1 MTDASPWRAFYDG
14 ELQSFWALLV
24 APALWVAWRA
34 LRGRPTAPGVYPP
47 ARGFVDAFAL
57 VFAVQTLLD
66 PIATGPLARALGG
79 GAPTALGLL
88 FVLLG
93 DFRVFLLVAYL
104 AGGRCT
110 LGPALREAAL
120 LTPVVPLAALAV
132 QRLLA
137 GALGPLPGQAL
148 WLIHETLFLGMV
160 VVLRRV
166 VAVRGARPPGTAAS
180 PAAAASL
187 QTEAASRL
195 RPEPATGGRPE
206 APPAALQ
213 AYLRAV
219 TAYVAAYYG
228 LWALADVLILT
239 GVEGAW
245 GLRALPNQLYYAF
258 FVPFVWARFF
268 PRS

>member
-1 MTDASPWRAFYDG
+1 MSDPSPWRAFYESD
-14 ELQSFWALLV
+14 LQGLWALLA
-24 APALWVAWRA
+24 APALWLAWRL
-34 LRGRPTAPGVYPP
+34 LRGRPATHGVHPP

-104 AGGRCT
+104 AGGRCAF
-110 LGPALREAAL
+110 GPALGEAAL
-120 LTPVVPLAALAV
+120 LTPVVPVAAFAAERVLSA
-132 QRLLA
+132 
-137 GALGPLPGQAL
+137 ALGPLPGQAL
-148 WLIHETLFLGMV
+148 WLVHETLFLGMV
-160 VVLRRV
+160 AFLRRRV
-166 VAVRGARPPGTAAS
+166 VDARGS
-180 PAAAASL
+180 S
-187 QTEAASRL
+187 
-195 RPEPATGGRPE
+195 
-206 APPAALQ
+206 APPALQ

-219 TAYVAAYYG
+219 TGYVAAYYG
-228 LWALADVLILT
+228 LWALSDALLLA

-245 GLRALPNQLYYAF
+245 ALRAAPNQLYYAF

-268 PRS
+268 ARS

>member
-1 MTDASPWRAFYDG
+1 VSDASPWRAFYESG
-14 ELQSFWALLV
+14 FQGFWALLA
-24 APALWVAWRA
+24 APALWLAWRA
-34 LRGRPTAPGVYPP
+34 LRGRPAASGVHPP
-47 ARGFVDAFAL
+47 ARGFVDAFAV

-66 PIATGPLARALGG
+66 PIATGPLAGALGG
-79 GAPTALGLL
+79 GAATVLGLS

-104 AGGRCT
+104 AGGRCA

-132 QRLLA
+132 QKLLPA
-137 GALGPLPGQAL
+137 VVGPLPGQAL

-160 VVLRRV
+160 AFLRRRI
-166 VAVRGARPPGTAAS
+166 VAARGGSKAPRRAATPNESPRQAATPNAPPTRAGAQS
-180 PAAAASL
+180 
-187 QTEAASRL
+187 
-195 RPEPATGGRPE
+195 EPA
-206 APPAALQ
+206 PPALQ

-228 LWALADVLILT
+228 LWALSDVLILA
-239 GVEGAW
+239 GVEWAW
-245 GLRALPNQLYYAF
+245 GLRAVPNQLYYAF

-268 PRS
+268 ARS

>member
-1 MTDASPWRAFYDG
+1 VSDASPWRAFYESG
-14 ELQSFWALLV
+14 FQGFWALLA
-24 APALWVAWRA
+24 APALWLAWRA
-34 LRGRPTAPGVYPP
+34 ARGRPAASGVHPP
-47 ARGFVDAFAL
+47 ARAFVDAFAV

-79 GAPTALGLL
+79 GAATVLGLA

-104 AGGRCT
+104 AGGRCA

-120 LTPVVPLAALAV
+120 LTPVVPLAAFAA
-132 QRLLA
+132 QKLLA
-137 GALGPLPGQAL
+137 AAVGTLPGQAL

-160 VVLRRV
+160 AFLRRR
-166 VAVRGARPPGTAAS
+166 VAAARGAPP
-180 PAAAASL
+180 P
-187 QTEAASRL
+187 TEAAPNESPPKAAAPSELLPQAGARG
-195 RPEPATGGRPE
+195 EPA
-206 APPAALQ
+206 APALQ

-228 LWALADVLILT
+228 LWALSDVLILAD
-239 GVEGAW
+239 VEWAW
-245 GLRALPNQLYYAF
+245 GLRAVPNQLYYAF

-268 PRS
+268 ARS